1 MKRGDLVRLTGTS
14 KIGIVLDVLEA
25 RVERRYHR
33 ERTKTCGVWWIH
45 RQEKGRAWM
54 HALEL
59 VAPQGDCEKKIS

>member
-45 RQEKGRAWM
+45 RQEK
-54 HALEL
+54 
-59 VAPQGDCEKKIS
+59 